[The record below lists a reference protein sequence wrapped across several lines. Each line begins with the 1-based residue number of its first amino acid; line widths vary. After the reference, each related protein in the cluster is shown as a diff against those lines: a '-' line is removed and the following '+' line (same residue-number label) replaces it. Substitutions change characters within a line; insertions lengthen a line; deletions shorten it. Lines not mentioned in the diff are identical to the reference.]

1 MEITRPALLACLA
14 FTLCGCAQI
23 PPYQDATGP
32 YTAKLRLRMEKPI
45 VSNLFLSAV
54 DLETCKPLAGFSW
67 VSGGVDSLYKKK
79 VGMLD
84 FTPPEEGV
92 LEFVIPANKP
102 LAARTIMHIA
112 KLNAAEIMFS
122 MNPVTQGDI
131 AKKQPAVCPAPGFLP
146 KAGQQYEIAYVAQP
160 GTCTA
165 TIYQLKQEGTTIAR
179 ADITRELNLSVVN
192 KGDGKFACE
201 AP

>member
-1 MEITRPALLACLA
+1 MQITRPALLACVA
-14 FTLCGCAQI
+14 FTLSGCAQI

-32 YTAKLRLRMEKPI
+32 DTAKLRLRMEKPI
-45 VSNLFLSAV
+45 VTNLFLSAV

-67 VSGGVDSLYKKK
+67 VSGGVDSLYTKK

-84 FTPPEEGV
+84 STPPEEGV

-122 MNPVTQGDI
+122 MNPVMQGDI
-131 AKKQPAVCPAPGFLP
+131 AKKQPAVCPAPGLLP
-146 KAGQQYEIAYVAQP
+146 KAGQQYEIVYAAQP

-165 TIYQLKQEGTTIAR
+165 TIYQLNQEGTTITR
-179 ADITRELNLSVVN
+179 ADITRELKLSVVN
-192 KGDGKFACE
+192 RGDGKFACE